1 MNVNRKGI
9 ILAGGTGSRL
19 YPVNKAA
26 SKQLLPIYDKPM
38 IYYPLST
45 LMLAGIKEILIISGK
60 GHLSDY
66 KKLLGNGKSWGIK
79 LEYAVQEEPKGIP
92 EAYIIADSFLKDSP
106 SALVLGDN
114 LFFGSGFKDLLVKSS
129 KEESSTTFT
138 YRVNDPERFGVLEFS
153 SKGKII
159 GIEEKPDKPKS
170 NIVATGLYFF
180 DARAQKIATTLTP
193 SARGELEIKDLLEC
207 YIEEKSLLEA
217 RMGRGYAWFDAGT
230 HTSLLNASNYVSTIQ
245 KLQGIQIGC
254 LEEISFENKWITPD
268 ELKDSHKKMPR
279 SEYSDFL
286 DLYIRNI

>member
-1 MNVNRKGI
+1 MNLNRKGI
-9 ILAGGTGSRL
+9 ILAGGTASRL
-19 YPVNKAA
+19 YPVNQAV

-60 GHLSDY
+60 RHLSDY
-66 KKLLGNGKSWGIK
+66 KKLLGNGESWGIK

-92 EAYIIADSFLKDSP
+92 EAYIIADDFLKDSP

-129 KEESSTTFT
+129 EEDSSTAFT

-170 NIVATGLYFF
+170 NIVATGLYFL

-193 SARGELEIKDLLEC
+193 SDRGELEIKDILEY
-207 YIEEKSLLEA
+207 YIEEGSLLEA

-230 HTSLLNASNYVSTIQ
+230 HTSLLDASNYVSTIQ

-268 ELKDSHKKMPR
+268 ELIDSHKKMTK
-279 SEYSDFL
+279 SEYSDYL
-286 DLYIRNI
+286 DIYIRNL

>member
-1 MNVNRKGI
+1 MSNRRKGI
-9 ILAGGTGSRL
+9 ILAGGSASRL
-19 YPVNKAA
+19 YPVNQAV

-45 LMLAGIKEILIISGK
+45 LMLAEIRDILIISGENS
-60 GHLSDY
+60 LSEY
-66 KKLLGNGKSWGIK
+66 KKLLGDGKSWGIN
-79 LEYAVQEEPKGIP
+79 LEYAVQKEPRGIP
-92 EAYIIADSFLKDSP
+92 EAYIIAEDFLEDSP

-129 KEESSTTFT
+129 LEDSSTTFT

-153 SKGKII
+153 PKEEII
-159 GIEEKPDKPKS
+159 GIEEKPDNPKS

-180 DARAQKIATTLTP
+180 DARAQKIASTLTP
-193 SARGELEIKDLLEC
+193 SDRGELEIKDILEF
-207 YIEEKSLLEA
+207 YIKEESLLEA

-254 LEEISFENKWITPD
+254 LEEISFENKWITLE
-268 ELKDSHKKMPR
+268 ELKDNYKKNDQ
-279 SEYSDFL
+279 E
-286 DLYIRNI
+286 

>member
-1 MNVNRKGI
+1 
-9 ILAGGTGSRL
+9 
-19 YPVNKAA
+19 
-26 SKQLLPIYDKPM
+26 
-38 IYYPLST
+38 
-45 LMLAGIKEILIISGK
+45 MLAGIKEILIISGK
-60 GHLSDY
+60 RHLSDY

-92 EAYIIADSFLKDSP
+92 RLHNCRYFLKDSP

-114 LFFGSGFKDLLVKSS
+114 LFFGSGFKDLLVRSS

-138 YRVNDPERFGVLEFS
+138 YRVNDPERFGVLELS

-159 GIEEKPDKPKS
+159 GIEEKPDNPKS

-230 HTSLLNASNYVSTIQ
+230 HTSCLMLLIMSQQFKNYRAS
-245 KLQGIQIGC
+245 K
-254 LEEISFENKWITPD
+254 
-268 ELKDSHKKMPR
+268 
-279 SEYSDFL
+279 
-286 DLYIRNI
+286 